1 MRNERHSGRTWER
14 ALVRALFL
22 GTTVACPLL
31 ATAQSPSPPRDLA
44 AVCDARAE
52 NHQLD
57 FWLGKWD
64 VYDRDEKV
72 GESTIERFPGSC
84 AILETYTQVDG
95 YSGKSVNFYDAALK
109 KWRQTWVDK
118 VGTVSEFTGEPADGA
133 MKLEGET
140 HFRDGK
146 TVHRRMTLSR
156 IDDAKVRQFSE
167 RSADGGKSWAT
178 AYDFTYKRR

>member
-1 MRNERHSGRTWER
+1 MRT
-14 ALVRALFL
+14 
-22 GTTVACPLL
+22 
-31 ATAQSPSPPRDLA
+31 
-44 AVCDARAE
+44 E

-72 GESTIERFPGSC
+72 AESKIERLSGTCS
-84 AILETYTQVDG
+84 ILESYAQVDG
-95 YSGKSVNFYDAALK
+95 FSGKSINFYDATLR

-118 VGTVSEFTGEPADGA
+118 VGTVSEFTGELVDGA

-140 HFRDGK
+140 HFRDGR
-146 TVHRRMTLSR
+146 TVLRRMTLSR
-156 IDDAKVRQFSE
+156 VDEAKVRQFSE
-167 RSADGGKSWAT
+167 RSSDAGKSWTT